1 MFRIDQT
8 TAVTALPAPSAAG
21 TPGFFTGGNPAT
33 GQAATIVSADWLN
46 LVQEELMSF
55 LTAAGIAP
63 NKTSYGQ
70 VLQAVQQ
77 LFAASAGDATKL
89 FQSKTPPAGDNSN
102 SVATTAFVQGFAGGR
117 KVVILSSTNWTVP
130 AGVTVIWVSACAG
143 ELEPIKVEIA
153 GARRAWKWVGG
164 LGSLA
169 FLVAGGLYSQW
180 HPWAD
185 DIAKAKEA
193 RDAQLARWQD
203 KAATDQQSND
213 RRLTVLEFRV
223 GNVDGKANK

>member
-1 MFRIDQT
+1 MDESMVSGESIAVLVERISGVVDDIKEMKGKVDAMHVVHTRVANLERDVIAVDREAEVALDKTDRIDE
-8 TAVTALPAPSAAG
+8 V
-21 TPGFFTGGNPAT
+21 
-33 GQAATIVSADWLN
+33 IADL
-46 LVQEELMSF
+46 
-55 LTAAGIAP
+55 
-63 NKTSYGQ
+63 
-70 VLQAVQQ
+70 
-77 LFAASAGDATKL
+77 
-89 FQSKTPPAGDNSN
+89 
-102 SVATTAFVQGFAGGR
+102 R
-117 KVVILSSTNWTVP
+117 KD
-130 AGVTVIWVSACAG
+130 